1 MKDIEL
7 AKLFE
12 LNRNTITNWKT
23 AKIKGRR
30 LLYEIIKGLPKDY
43 IDSVKKKLEE
53 EEKLKN
59 SLK

>member
-1 MKDIEL
+1 MKVIYGESNY
-7 AKLFE
+7 K
-12 LNRNTITNWKT
+12 
-23 AKIKGRR
+23 KIKGRR

-43 IDSVKKKLEE
+43 IDSVKKKLKE